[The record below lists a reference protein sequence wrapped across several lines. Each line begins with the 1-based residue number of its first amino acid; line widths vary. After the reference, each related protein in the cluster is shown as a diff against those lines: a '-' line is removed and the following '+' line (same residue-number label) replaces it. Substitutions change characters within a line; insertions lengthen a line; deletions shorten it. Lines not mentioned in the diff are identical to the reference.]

1 MKILES
7 HVWPRSA
14 LQVFVVVIVF
24 LAIQLFAPA
33 ATAQI
38 TIDEGPVYVPP
49 GAGTESYSNPFT
61 PGKAA
66 GAIISQTGYDLSKT
80 DNLWFGLRVD
90 NGQNGYSMD
99 GTDLSSGEIFRYW
112 SSTSTSVEYRGE
124 TEFVATCPL
133 TVYTITTRLI
143 LTFTGTGGTVLDAT
157 TIALNDPINGDVNV
171 LWHVQSSDF
180 TIDVAIDALVPP
192 GISNAGN
199 WEPAN
204 DLFNRLQYL
213 CPQQSQTGT
222 SIDWGFY
229 YQGGAPILIFDDGFE
244 DGSTDAWSST
254 VP

>member
-1 MKILES
+1 M
-7 HVWPRSA
+7 
-14 LQVFVVVIVF
+14 VF
-24 LAIQLFAPA
+24 LAIQVFAYS

-38 TIDEGPVYVPP
+38 TIDEGPVYVPL

-66 GAIISQTGYDLSKT
+66 GATVYQTGYDLSKT

-90 NGQNGYSMD
+90 TGQNGYSMN
-99 GTDLSSGEIFRYW
+99 GTDFSSGEIFRYW
-112 SSTSTSVEYRGE
+112 VSTSNSIEYRGE
-124 TEFVATCPL
+124 TEFVATCP
-133 TVYTITTRLI
+133 YAMYAITTRLI
-143 LTFTGTGGTVLDAT
+143 LTFTGTGSTVLDAT

-180 TIDVAIDALVPP
+180 TIGVAIDALVPP

-213 CPQQSQTGT
+213 CPEQNQTGT

-229 YQGGAPILIFDDGFE
+229 YQGPPILIFDDGFE
-244 DGSTDAWSST
+244 GGSTNAWSST

>member
-7 HVWPRSA
+7 HVSPRSA
-14 LQVFVVVIVF
+14 LQVFVVVMVF
-24 LAIQLFAPA
+24 LAIQLFAHT

-49 GAGTESYSNPFT
+49 GAGTESYSDPFT
-61 PGKAA
+61 PGSFA
-66 GAIISQTGYDLSKT
+66 GATISQTGYDLSKT

-90 NGQNGYSMD
+90 AWQNGYSMN

-112 SSTSTSVEYRGE
+112 SSTSNSIEYRGE
-124 TEFVATCPL
+124 TEFVATCPNA
-133 TVYTITTRLI
+133 VYTITTRLI
-143 LTFTGTGGTVLDAT
+143 LTFTGSGGTVLDAT
-157 TIALNDPINGDVNV
+157 TIDLNDPIRGDVNV

-229 YQGGAPILIFDDGFE
+229 YQGGLPILIFDDGFE
-244 DGSTDAWSST
+244 SGNTSAWSST

>member
-1 MKILES
+1 M
-7 HVWPRSA
+7 
-14 LQVFVVVIVF
+14 VF
-24 LAIQLFAPA
+24 LATQLFAHT

-38 TIDEGPVYVPP
+38 TIDVGPVYVPL

-66 GAIISQTGYDLSKT
+66 GATISQTGYDLSKT

-90 NGQNGYSMD
+90 AWQIGYSMN
-99 GTDLSSGEIFRYW
+99 GIDLSSGETFRYW
-112 SSTSTSVEYRGE
+112 SSTSNSIEYRGE
-124 TEFVATCPL
+124 TEFVATCPNG
-133 TVYTITTRLI
+133 VYTITTRLI
-143 LTFTGTGGTVLDAT
+143 LTFTGTGETILDAT
-157 TIALNDPINGDVNV
+157 TFGLNDFNNGDVNV
-171 LWHVQSSDF
+171 LWHVQSGDF
-180 TIDVAIDALVPP
+180 TIDVAIDALVPS

-213 CPQQSQTGT
+213 CPQQSETGM

-229 YQGGAPILIFDDGFE
+229 YQGSPILIFDDGFE
-244 DGSTDAWSST
+244 SGNTAAWSST

>member
-7 HVWPRSA
+7 HVSPRSA
-14 LQVFVVVIVF
+14 LQVFVVVMVF
-24 LAIQLFAPA
+24 LAIQLFAHT

-38 TIDEGPVYVPP
+38 TIDEGPVYVPL
-49 GAGTESYSNPFT
+49 GAGTESYSDPFT

-66 GAIISQTGYDLSKT
+66 GATISQTGYDLSKT

-90 NGQNGYSMD
+90 AWQIGYSMD
-99 GTDLSSGEIFRYW
+99 GIDLSSGEIFRYW
-112 SSTSTSVEYRGE
+112 SNTSNSIEYRGE
-124 TEFVATCPL
+124 TEFVATCPYEE
-133 TVYTITTRLI
+133 YTITTRLI
-143 LTFTGTGGTVLDAT
+143 LTFTGSGGPVLDAT
-157 TIALNDPINGDVNV
+157 TIALNDPIRGDVNV

-213 CPQQSQTGT
+213 CPQESQTGI

-229 YQGGAPILIFDDGFE
+229 YQGGPPILIFDDGFE
-244 DGSTDAWSST
+244 SGNTSAWSST

>member
-7 HVWPRSA
+7 HVSPKSA

-24 LAIQLFAPA
+24 LAIQLFANTA
-33 ATAQI
+33 IAQI
-38 TIDEGPVYVPP
+38 SIDEGPVYVPL
-49 GAGTESYSNPFT
+49 GAGTESYSDPFT
-61 PGKAA
+61 PGKAT
-66 GAIISQTGYDLSKT
+66 GATIFQTGYDLSKT

-90 NGQNGYSMD
+90 AWQIGYSMN

-112 SSTSTSVEYRGE
+112 SYTSNSIEYRGE
-124 TEFVATCPL
+124 TELVATCPND
-133 TVYTITTRLI
+133 VYAITTRLI
-143 LTFTGTGGTVLDAT
+143 LTFAGTGDTVLDAT
-157 TIALNDPINGDVNV
+157 TIALNDAINGDVNV

-180 TIDVAIDALVPP
+180 TIGVAIDALVPP

-213 CPQQSQTGT
+213 CPQQSQTGM

-229 YQGGAPILIFDDGFE
+229 YQGG
-244 DGSTDAWSST
+244 SRS
-254 VP
+254 